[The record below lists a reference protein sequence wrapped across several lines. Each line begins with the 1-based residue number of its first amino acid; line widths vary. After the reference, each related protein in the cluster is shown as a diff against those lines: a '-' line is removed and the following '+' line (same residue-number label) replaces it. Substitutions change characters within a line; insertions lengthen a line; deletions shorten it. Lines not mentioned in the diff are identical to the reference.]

1 MYLSMDAWT
10 CKDLQP
16 HGRMAIADSEQ
27 QGRFDSV
34 HVQLPSNE
42 LGLLTNELLH
52 IKRDTAKS
60 Y

>member
-1 MYLSMDAWT
+1 MRLYAAVCMYVFEHGRRDVQERMDA
-10 CKDLQP
+10 

-34 HVQLPSNE
+34 HVQLPTQRA
-42 LGLLTNELLH
+42 GL
-52 IKRDTAKS
+52 